1 MTAAMHVIDTQ
12 STTRPAAFVPQ
23 VTTVGTEL
31 MYVVS
36 VHTLAL
42 ARPPTDIQVVPLPHV
57 PGNSTHKS
65 SRSKK
70 KKMTKMKTCK
80 GETFRVSCWITSA
93 LK

>member
-1 MTAAMHVIDTQ
+1 MA
-12 STTRPAAFVPQ
+12 
-23 VTTVGTEL
+23 TEL

-36 VHTLAL
+36 IHTLAL
-42 ARPPTDIQVVPLPHV
+42 ARPPTNVQVVPLPHV
-57 PGNSTHKS
+57 PGNSAHES

-70 KKMTKMKTCK
+70 RKTMKIKTCK